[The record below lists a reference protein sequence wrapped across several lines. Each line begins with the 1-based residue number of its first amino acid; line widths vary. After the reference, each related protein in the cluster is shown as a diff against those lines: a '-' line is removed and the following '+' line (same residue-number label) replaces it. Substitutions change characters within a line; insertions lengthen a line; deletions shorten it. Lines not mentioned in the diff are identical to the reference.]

1 MVGPFVLRTR
11 RCVEEIYL
19 KDIIH
24 TSDEI
29 LVELNRLC
37 GEPPPSNENW
47 LSSPTTP
54 AKKDTDSIS
63 PTTNGIGYLAYKST
77 KGQGIITH
85 TQSTFSTSSKRADNM
100 KHLIVVGACYLDTIL
115 KNVTL
120 VYTLM
125 VSTNLPLVSR
135 SSHPRT
141 PNYVPPASISDVG
154 VTAPTHCKYWN
165 SWLATMMPS
174 NCI

>member
-1 MVGPFVLRTR
+1 
-11 RCVEEIYL
+11 
-19 KDIIH
+19 
-24 TSDEI
+24 
-29 LVELNRLC
+29 
-37 GEPPPSNENW
+37 
-47 LSSPTTP
+47 
-54 AKKDTDSIS
+54 
-63 PTTNGIGYLAYKST
+63 
-77 KGQGIITH
+77 
-85 TQSTFSTSSKRADNM
+85 M

-125 VSTNLPLVSR
+125 TWTSTDLPLVSH

-154 VTAPTHCKYWN
+154 VTAPTHCKSWN
-165 SWLATMMPS
+165 SWLAIVMPS

>member
-1 MVGPFVLRTR
+1 MVGPFVFRTI

-19 KDIIH
+19 RDIIH

-29 LVELNRLC
+29 LVELKRLC
-37 GEPPPSNENW
+37 GEPPPNNENW

-54 AKKDTDSIS
+54 TKTQTIYRQRQ
-63 PTTNGIGYLAYKST
+63 TGRGYIVYRPT

-85 TQSTFSTSSKRADNM
+85 TQSTFSTSSTRADNM

-120 VYTLM
+120 VYALM
-125 VSTNLPLVSR
+125 ISTDLPLVSR

-141 PNYVPPASISDVG
+141 PNYVPPASIPDVG
-154 VTAPTHCKYWN
+154 VTAPTHCKSWN
-165 SWLATMMPS
+165 SWLATVMPS